1 MGGKQ
6 SLQSGSEMICPKCPL
21 TPIISLS
28 LNSESVLTCEYRCPF
43 MHFGH
48 IPFEDIT
55 KDKENKHGV
64 FCDRCDSQKNA
75 DIEEEKESKE
85 GKEKKQKEKKEEKQ
99 KKDKKNIIEEELLY
113 CGTCKQFI
121 CQKCRSSHEKEK
133 ESHKTLVEK
142 SKIRYTCLEHG
153 ENYSGFCFTCL
164 ISVCKN
170 CKRHNNHHTKKFED
184 FYPEKEF
191 LDKYK
196 YYMDDYDNYI
206 SSFRRHKGMNKEHF
220 NRFKERNSLLL
231 NLCKYLKSNF
241 EENKKKNTLNGEIII
256 NYLNVVNFNYK
267 SETYDTNEAFVKYCK
282 THLILANKPISD
294 ICTFSKTKADFNISK
309 LDLEEFIRPES
320 KEIPPKYFKY
330 SPIGKH
336 IVYCSGPCVY
346 FLSTTKEK
354 NENKGFKI
362 RFDKHITSFNIINKN
377 ILCICCDKIYFY
389 LLSKN
394 APFYNEYKDLPTL
407 EIFTDPAQEIEG
419 DIDNNMVVR
428 TNKELLVIND
438 KKKKGKYE
446 IVARTGLENINRSIK
461 EKREVPDDS
470 RRYYYYYNNE
480 NRTKIIE
487 VDVMYVTKLKSVFDN
502 YIVTIEK
509 GKITTRQINDL
520 KVIKTIYKNN
530 TDCLVFNGNVIAPDG
545 KNILF
550 YTLPNLENVS
560 CLSVS
565 DDILSL
571 NIINRRTFIV
581 IQSKYIEQFE
591 ANTWKRLW
599 REISFG
605 DIVKSFSD
613 LLVIGAY
620 KELFL
625 FSKEKNIIYKA
636 IPKIEK

>member
-6 SLQSGSEMICPKCPL
+6 SLQSGTEMICPKCPL

-28 LNSESVLTCEYRCPF
+28 INSESVLICEYRCPF

-48 IPFEDIT
+48 IPLEDIT

-64 FCDRCDSQKNA
+64 FCDRCSSQKSA
-75 DIEEEKESKE
+75 DKKE
-85 GKEKKQKEKKEEKQ
+85 KQKEKKEEKQ

-121 CQKCRSSHEKEK
+121 CQSCRPVHDKEK
-133 ESHKTLVEK
+133 ESHKILVEK
-142 SKIRYTCLEHG
+142 SKIRYTCLEHN
-153 ENYSGFCFTCL
+153 ERYSGFCFTCL
-164 ISVCKN
+164 ISVCKS
-170 CKRHNNHHTKKFED
+170 CKRHNNHHTKKFEE

-196 YYMDDYDNYI
+196 YYMGDYDNYI
-206 SSFRRHKGMNKEHF
+206 SSFRRHKGMNKEQF
-220 NRFKERNSLLL
+220 SRFKERNSLLL

-241 EENKKKNTLNGEIII
+241 EENKKKNTLNGEILI
-256 NYLNVVNFNYK
+256 NYLNVVNFNFK
-267 SETYDTNEAFVKYCK
+267 SDTYDTNELFVNYCK
-282 THLILANKPISD
+282 NHLILANKPISD
-294 ICTFSKTKADFNISK
+294 ICTFSKTKADFNICK
-309 LDLEEFIRPES
+309 LDFEEFIHLES
-320 KEIPPKYFKY
+320 KENPPKYFKY
-330 SPIGKH
+330 CPIGNH
-336 IVYCSGPCVY
+336 IVYCSGPSVY
-346 FLSTTKEK
+346 FLSTTKEGK

-362 RFDKHITSFNIINKN
+362 RLDKHITSFNIINKN

-394 APFYNEYKDLPTL
+394 SPFYTEYKDLSTL
-407 EIFTDPAQEIEG
+407 DIFSDPAQEIEG
-419 DIDNNMVVR
+419 DIDNNIVVR
-428 TNKELLVIND
+428 TSKELLVIND

-446 IVARTGLENINRSIK
+446 IVTRADLENINRCIK
-461 EKREVPDDS
+461 EKKEVPDNS
-470 RRYYYYYNNE
+470 RHYYYNNE

-487 VDVMYVTKLKSVFDN
+487 VDVLYVTKLKFVSDN

-509 GKITTRQINDL
+509 GRITSRQIKDL

-605 DIVKSFSD
+605 DMAKSYSD